1 MKKLLSMLLAAAM
14 LVSASA
20 MAFAEGT
27 SEKGTIVYGSSTEI
41 GGDFAPSSWWTNNAT
56 DKMIRDLTNDYGVTV
71 TNQGGEY
78 VVNPTIAKNIE
89 SVVNPDGSKT
99 FTVTINEGLT
109 YNNGEEIKAADFL
122 WAEVFS
128 CSKVAMDTGAKL
140 TGHLTYVGGKDYYD
154 GTATAVSGILRDH
167 PRGKDPVLL

>member
-1 MKKLLSMLLAAAM
+1 MMM
-14 LVSASA
+14 N
-20 MAFAEGT
+20 M
-27 SEKGTIVYGSSTEI
+27 TEADYESQRDEI
-41 GGDFAPSSWWTNNAT
+41 HCGGYEEP
-56 DKMIRDLTNDYGVTV
+56 
-71 TNQGGEY
+71 NQGGEY

-122 WAEVFS
+122 WAEVFA

-140 TGHLTYVGGKDYYD
+140 TGHLT
-154 GTATAVSGILRDH
+154 
-167 PRGKDPVLL
+167 